1 MMKIL
6 LDEGVPEQ
14 VVTVLQHVLRGHQ
27 VDHVTRIG
35 WSGKA
40 DRRLYP
46 DAARR
51 KYAVLV
57 TNDAAQMDDP
67 DECQAV
73 KRSGIHRVSYRHKH
87 KGLRGLAVAVASM
100 VAAMPDVV
108 EELGNAGGQR
118 LVAIEGINPT
128 RKRYRVIDLQ
138 RDPPRY
144 WPR

>member
-14 VVTVLQHVLRGHQ
+14 VVAVLQHVLRGHQ
-27 VDHVTRIG
+27 IDHVTRIG

-40 DRRLYP
+40 DKRLYP

-51 KYAVLV
+51 MYAVLV

-108 EELGNAGGQR
+108 EELGNAGSQR

-128 RKRYRVIDLQ
+128 HKRYRVIDPQ